1 MDFSYFWMM
10 GMLTKEKLMATI
22 SELPETFSMEDLF
35 ERLIFVQKIE
45 LGLEQSE
52 KGQVVSTEEARN
64 VWPNGYWGKMGVL
77 KIQLFPF

>member
-1 MDFSYFWMM
+1 MM
-10 GMLTKEKLMATI
+10 GTLTKEKLMATI

-35 ERLIFVQKIE
+35 ERLIFLQKIE

-64 VWPNGYWGKMGVL
+64 V
-77 KIQLFPF
+77 

>member
-1 MDFSYFWMM
+1 MM

-64 VWPNGYWGKMGVL
+64 V
-77 KIQLFPF
+77 